1 MSAEAIPDPGVA
13 PADAAAELELRATCA
28 HESGHAVIALVHK
41 LPIRRAVVIQGGR
54 AFCSF
59 LNAPLELDSVAE
71 TVARL
76 DVADR
81 TRDIWQ
87 MPESWD
93 LGAGL
98 LMLEAGEA
106 AACRVRGRR
115 SDGGWDD
122 RLHGEYA
129 LGAAMRRAPWSP
141 EVQHVIAGVARAAE
155 GAVRCHWTW
164 IEATARALLERGV
177 LEVAEVRALR
187 PEGGRR

>member
-1 MSAEAIPDPGVA
+1 MTAREA
-13 PADAAAELELRATCA
+13 PADAAAELELLATCA
-28 HESGHAVIALVHK
+28 HEAAHAVIALVHN
-41 LPIRRAVVIQGGR
+41 LPIRRAVVIAGGR

-59 LNAPLELDSVAE
+59 LEEPLALEAVAE

-76 DVADR
+76 NGTDR
-81 TRDIWQ
+81 TLDVWQ
-87 MPESWD
+87 VPDSWD
-93 LGAGL
+93 LAAGL

-155 GAVRCHWTW
+155 GAVRCHWAW
-164 IEATARALLERGV
+164 IEATARALLARGV
-177 LEVAEVRALR
+177 LEVADVRALR
-187 PEGGRR
+187 PRPAREAS